1 MRTLLLSMIGL
12 IACSTPSLTL
22 EGRTLWASKDLS
34 SYTYTLQRSCFCPEE
49 YSKAM
54 RLEVRNGALT
64 SVIYV
69 DSAADVPAQMRPTVF
84 KIEAFFDLIDST
96 QKKGGHVNNLQFDAK
111 IGYPTQINL
120 DPIPEAIDDETSYS
134 LSDLKAL

>member
-22 EGRTLWASKDLS
+22 EGRTLWASKNLS

-49 YSKAM
+49 YTKAM

-64 SVIYV
+64 SVKYV
-69 DSAADVPAQMRPTVF
+69 DSAADVPAQMQPTVF

-96 QKKGGHVNNLQFDAK
+96 LASGTVENLAFDATF
-111 IGYPTQINL
+111 GFPTQMNL
-120 DPIPEAIDDETSYS
+120 DPIPMAADDETAYS
-134 LSDLKAL
+134 LSNLKAL

>member
-22 EGRTLWASKDLS
+22 EGRTLWASQNLS

-49 YSKAM
+49 YTKAM

-64 SVIYV
+64 SVKYV
-69 DSAADVPAQMRPTVF
+69 DSGADVPAKVRPGVF

-96 QKKGGHVNNLQFDAK
+96 LASGTVENLAFDATF
-111 IGYPTQINL
+111 GFPTQMNL
-120 DPIPEAIDDETSYS
+120 DPIPMAADDETAYS
-134 LSDLKAL
+134 LSNLKAL